1 MNWGI
6 VVDSG
11 SDMLAG
17 FLGLDGIGFESAP
30 LKIITDEKEF
40 VDDENIDI
48 EELLDAMK
56 KSSKSSSACPNVDEF
71 KAAMEKYDNV
81 MCITITGALSGSYN
95 AACVARE
102 MVLEEH
108 PEKNIKVIDSRSA
121 AGVMELTV
129 RYAVKLINQGLSFDE
144 VAEKAEKYCRERKIA
159 IALSTYDNLI
169 KNGKMS
175 HIAGLVAS
183 TLGIRAVSVFNEDGE
198 IIAKHKVR
206 GEEKALCAMTG
217 MALTEGGLDSKDI
230 IITHCRNEAGVEKLI
245 AKLREKWNIN
255 SITVRETRGLVTYY
269 AMPGGIVLSY

>member
-11 SDMLAG
+11 SDMLAK
-17 FLGLDGIGFESAP
+17 FLELNGIGFESAP

-40 VDDENIDI
+40 VDDEKLDI

-129 RYAVKLINQGLSFDE
+129 RYAVELINQGLSFDE
-144 VAEKAEKYCRERKIA
+144 VAEKWNLPVLARLP

-183 TLGIRAVSVFNEDGE
+183 TLGIRAVSVFNENGE

-217 MALTEGGLDSKDI
+217 MALTEGGLDGKDI
-230 IITHCRNEAGVEKLI
+230 IITHCKNEAGVNKLV
-245 AKLREKWNIN
+245 AKLKEQWKIN
-255 SITVRETRGLVTYY
+255 SITIRETRGLVTYY